1 MGMMGP
7 RGTVNE
13 YCEGSRG
20 RVSGRHHALM
30 HTGPPRPS
38 EKPALL
44 REAGVQCSKE
54 SLLCVGV
61 EMTQAAL
68 GTEKAMNKPVSRRGG
83 GL

>member
-1 MGMMGP
+1 MNTV
-7 RGTVNE
+7 RGGQRQGFQSHRSV
-13 YCEGSRG
+13 
-20 RVSGRHHALM
+20 LM
-30 HTGPPRPS
+30 HTGPPWPS

-68 GTEKAMNKPVSRRGG
+68 GTEKAMNKPMSRWWE